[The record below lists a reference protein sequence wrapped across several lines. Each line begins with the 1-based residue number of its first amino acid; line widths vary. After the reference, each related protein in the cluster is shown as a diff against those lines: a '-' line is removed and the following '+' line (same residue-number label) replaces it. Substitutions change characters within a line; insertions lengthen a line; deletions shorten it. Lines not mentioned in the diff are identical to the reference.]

1 MMQFFNENVC
11 IDVIFITENIVL
23 VWCMYIVFII

>member
-11 IDVIFITENIVL
+11 IDVIFITGNIVL
-23 VWCMYIVFII
+23 VWCMYIA

>member
-23 VWCMYIVFII
+23 VWCMYIA